1 MSNLQFMKYTIKQD
15 WLILTINKLF
25 ENKTIEDFFHDYQ
38 LSKKTIHLLKQN
50 KNYFLNNE
58 FVPTSTS
65 LKLNDQL
72 KIKAFDLTGPN
83 FIPNEDPIDVIY
95 EDEFLLIVNKPA
107 HLKVHPD
114 QKEDINTLCNRVANY
129 YLENQIYYPVRY
141 LHRLDED
148 TTGLVIFCKCQLL
161 QAYLDKQLATKKIRR
176 NYLAFVEGKVKDKE
190 IHTIETYLGRDRHQS
205 NKMRVANK
213 GQLAITHYQ
222 LIQRCKNNSLL
233 KCSLETGRTHQ
244 IRVHLASIHHPIIG
258 DELYGNSS
266 DLIQRQ
272 ALHAYEIEMIHPIK
286 QIPLKITIPLPTDI
300 QNLIIKN

>member
-15 WLILTINKLF
+15 WLILTIDKLF
-25 ENKTIEDFFHDYQ
+25 ENKTIEEFFHDYQ

-58 FVPTSTS
+58 FVPTSTG
-65 LKLNDQL
+65 LKLNE
-72 KIKAFDLTGPN
+72 IKAFDLTGPN

-148 TTGLVIFCKCQLL
+148 TTGLIIFCKCQFL

-300 QNLIIKN
+300 QNLITKN